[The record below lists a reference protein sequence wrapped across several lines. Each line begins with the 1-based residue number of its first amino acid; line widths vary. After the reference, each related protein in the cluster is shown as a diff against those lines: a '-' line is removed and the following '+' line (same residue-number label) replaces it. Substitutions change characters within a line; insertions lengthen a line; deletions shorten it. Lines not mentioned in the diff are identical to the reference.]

1 MLASSAG
8 GGADWGT
15 GRTEAWALGLLVPR
29 EQDIAAEQE
38 HVETGAPVM
47 QGDVQAQGRG
57 CDARGRHD
65 LCRRRWC
72 LGENGV
78 RIGFR
83 GVRGAFKKAVGEN
96 WAAALGRAGRG
107 SGGPPG
113 GFHFLFFS
121 IFQPHSNYLNSII
134 ALKQIKQ
141 CTSMNAQTS

>member
-1 MLASSAG
+1 
-8 GGADWGT
+8 
-15 GRTEAWALGLLVPR
+15 
-29 EQDIAAEQE
+29 
-38 HVETGAPVM
+38 M
-47 QGDVQAQGRG
+47 QGDVQARGRG
-57 CDARGRHD
+57 CDARGRDD

-121 IFQPHSNYLNSII
+121 IFQPHSNYLNSNLNLNSTL
-134 ALKQIKQ
+134 ALKQIKEMLQ
-141 CTSMNAQTS
+141 HECTNILTL